1 MRGNKPEGGSAKRS
15 GGSLQV
21 RASRDGDR
29 FHYVWAAS
37 RLLRLLD
44 PATQLRQVTVEG
56 TGTAPGEP
64 EPDGSEVID
73 VMEYYG
79 DPDAPFS
86 KVVVTQLKHST
97 LHPDSPMGIPDVG
110 AVLEKFAVLD
120 SSSGRLRGDHPQ
132 AQIQFEIVTNRP
144 IHLDVHEA
152 LASIA
157 SGEAARPESSAAED
171 LLGRVKVT
179 REAAASLCRR
189 VSVTGKVPSVAALR
203 PSLDQKV
210 VGFTADPDLRVSA
223 QLIELVA
230 KRAGTEASGPI
241 LLADVVAA
249 FGARL
254 DDLFP
259 APNLLEQAPIVVRE
273 SYSVLAHEI
282 MAARSP
288 VAVVSEGGVGK
299 STFARALPD
308 LLQDRAVVVIYDC
321 FGQGSYRRPDRP
333 RHRHRDGLV
342 QIASELAGHEL
353 GVPIL
358 PATGVQP
365 EEYVKLFV
373 ERLTVA
379 GQLLEQRSGR
389 HLVVVVDAADN
400 AAIAASENADGRS
413 FARDLLRLG
422 DGLPRNV
429 HLAITCRPERLESL
443 DPPAGVQEL
452 SLVAYSREET
462 AAVVRIVFSDA
473 SDEDISEIHTRT
485 SGSPRVVAAAL
496 EGTGSIS
503 ECLRTLAG
511 LPGGASS
518 PLDSLLQLRVND
530 VFEHSG
536 AGRPQLER
544 VAQLLTLLRPSV
556 PVSILATLSGCPVA
570 GIRSF
575 VADLGRGL
583 VLDDDAV
590 QFLDEPTETYFRS
603 KHPAPA
609 ALAEHAVNTLRRLA
623 ATSNYAA
630 ASLPGVMWSAGLHDD
645 LLQLAA
651 GDDALP
657 EDNEVE
663 RRQVEHLRVDFALKA
678 AVRLG
683 RADAVV
689 ELALRAGAAR
699 AGTERRLKVLR
710 DHPDFAGESLD
721 ARLLDEL
728 LASRQLPADWPGSTL
743 GAEAAMLAASSE
755 RLDSAR
761 SRSRLAVEAL
771 RAWAH
776 APHEPFERRNI
787 EPAHLA
793 HITLALLR
801 TRGPQVATDY
811 LSRWRP
817 AQFVLQAAS
826 EVAHTLASR
835 GEVDVMTAM
844 VATTRHPGVI
854 LGVFGEL
861 QRLGIAVDAEVVG
874 SAWGTLGDIRVP
886 LISRDFND
894 RPAEDI
900 AFRGASWLAAMA
912 FRYGLAA
919 ASELSLRLEHTLPAG
934 PPFGLGDR
942 YGQGRLGLLLAIAL
956 RMELQD
962 EPLTISHYRPPA
974 VPVGKGKYDRSRS
987 NDQDLQRHLEPTL
1000 PWLSGWAK
1008 FALGRLGPEDA
1019 GVLLRRYAA
1028 RRFAQDGFSLELR
1041 LARQIAPQIAYGI
1054 PDASVA
1060 ADFESLMAEASATTP
1075 VVAALD
1081 LIPPLRGDLRFESAV
1096 LRTASLARTAIEAGS
1111 DLADVKADW
1120 FIGIARGMYAYSA
1133 AEAMTYYQAAVEVA
1147 SSAGD
1152 DTFQRWSAVV
1162 ALTRAASGTTHAEA
1176 VRLANHV
1183 ARAAELVHPALY
1195 DGFDEKQ
1202 LTEALSR
1209 LGGSEVFRYLSQW
1222 RERCF
1227 GDLAWQLGGVALG
1240 ESDLLAG
1247 APLIGMVLAPFS
1259 SRLALS
1265 EALSQAS
1272 DDGPIDSGVLQT
1284 ANSLASRIGEGLDER
1299 FKVAD
1304 PWLPRTAPRQA
1315 PSSRLGL
1322 TIDDAA
1328 SGEDRA
1334 AAIDEC
1340 RALIATLD
1348 LTKPEGVDAAI
1359 AAIDVA
1365 RLFSV
1370 DLLLEPAAATPE
1382 LARGAVLSCISESGS
1397 VPEYQKAG
1405 ILNAAL
1411 TWPRRS
1417 RAFVQ
1422 ALVSAVRRYVG
1433 HNGGAI
1439 LEGNWSGLDLV
1450 GAATLLGTTEREI
1463 RFMALE
1469 HVSPEESF
1477 RDADSCYRLAGGVA
1491 QILQPVQA
1499 AAALS
1504 RALISLERDLGV
1516 EPSSPSSNGEPIP
1529 LEVAVG
1535 RFIWAALGD
1544 PRIETRWRAAHAV
1557 RTAAELDLTEVLRA
1571 LSEATRERVPDGFT
1585 DPRFPFYSIYA
1596 AEWLLLAVERAGR
1609 TAADH
1614 VLPLVSAVA
1623 YLSDKYPDHANIQG
1637 LCRRIGVIAGIDPD
1651 DQPGTDWASLL
1662 QPPVDLPSW
1671 ERPSAPKPFT
1681 QGAPKSE
1688 YRFGF
1693 DEDEELIAP
1702 LTESM
1707 QTEHRAVLVAA
1718 SSLILDEWGWR
1729 GADALDQDPRRSA
1742 STYSEGETS
1751 SYRADV
1757 PKAEDLDYYLTRN
1770 AVLTIAGRL
1779 MRTVAP
1785 YRDPDT
1791 GHIAVLD
1798 WLRRFDLAREDR
1810 LWTSDLRSPVPTT
1823 LGVFLG
1829 RQAEDA
1835 SSGGAIQETDY
1846 ANALHPAAEWVTV
1859 RQSASYAEYERSA
1872 EVTIL
1877 SALVGNEAKAALLRS
1892 LQTSKRYYAY
1902 QLPAAN
1908 DEESEIIDPPFTLLG
1923 WIDVPYT
1930 EGGIDRH
1937 DPFAAYLQA
1946 LLPQFSDSVMRALD
1960 LEVRSGTEWVRE
1972 GGLELVCVGETWAD
1986 MVQGRE
1992 PTGSQ
1997 GYRLR
2002 ITTDALDEVL
2012 TSLDCSLVVD
2022 VRLRRRDR
2030 SWRDTELEENEGE
2043 GRDHDDFRV
2052 FTYRPSDG
2060 WSDFHGPLGTR
2071 EGDRFGAG

>member
-1 MRGNKPEGGSAKRS
+1 MRGNKPRGGSARRS

-44 PATQLRQVTVEG
+44 PATRLRQVTVEG

-73 VMEYYG
+73 IMEYYG
-79 DPDAPFS
+79 EPDAPFS

-97 LHPDSPMGIPDVG
+97 LHPDSRMGIADVG
-110 AVLEKFAVLD
+110 AILEKFAVLD

-132 AQIQFEIVTNRP
+132 AQIHFEIVTNRP
-144 IHLDVHEA
+144 IHGDVHEA

-157 SGEAARPESSAAED
+157 SGEAPTPESSAAED
-171 LLGRVKVT
+171 LLGRIKVT

-189 VSVTGKVPSVAALR
+189 ISVTGEVPSVAALR

-259 APNLLEQAPIVVRE
+259 APNLLEQVPIVSRE
-273 SYSVLAHEI
+273 SYSTLADEI

-308 LLQDRAVVVIYDC
+308 VLQDRAVVVIYDC

-358 PATGVQP
+358 PAAGVQP

-373 ERLTVA
+373 ERLRIA

-400 AAIAASENADGRS
+400 AAIAAAENADGRS

-422 DGLPRNV
+422 DGLPPNV

-443 DPPAGVQEL
+443 DPPTGIQEL
-452 SLVAYSREET
+452 SLVAYSCEET
-462 AAVVRIVFSDA
+462 AAVVKSVFADA

-485 SGSPRVVAAAL
+485 SGNPRVVAAAL
-496 EGTGSIS
+496 EGTSSIS
-503 ECLRTLAG
+503 ACLRTLAG
-511 LPGGASS
+511 LPAGAPS
-518 PLDSLLQLRVND
+518 PLDSLLELRIND

-556 PVSILATLSGCPVA
+556 PVSVLATLSGCPVA

-575 VADLGRGL
+575 VVDLGRGL
-583 VLDDDAV
+583 ILDDDAV

-609 ALAEHAVNTLRRLA
+609 ALAEDAVNTLRRLA

-651 GDDALP
+651 GDEALP
-657 EDNEVE
+657 VNNEVE
-663 RRQVEHLRVDFALKA
+663 RRQVEHLRIDFALKA

-699 AGTERRLKVLR
+699 AGTQRRLRILR

-728 LASRQLPADWPGSTL
+728 LASRELPADWPGSTL

-776 APHEPFERRNI
+776 APHEPYERRNI

-801 TRGPQVATDY
+801 TRGPQVATGY

-817 AQFVLQAAS
+817 AHFVLQAAS

-844 VATTRHPGVI
+844 VKSARHPGVI

-861 QRLGIAVDAEVVG
+861 QRLGISVDADVVG

-886 LISRDFND
+886 LISRDFDD
-894 RPAEDI
+894 RRAEGI

-912 FRYGLAA
+912 FRYGLSA

-974 VPVGKGKYDRSRS
+974 VPVEKGKYDRSRS
-987 NDQDLQRHLEPTL
+987 NDEDLQRHLEPTL

-1019 GVLLRRYAA
+1019 GALLRRYSSG
-1028 RRFAQDGFSLELR
+1028 RFGQDGFTLELR
-1041 LARQIAPQIAYGI
+1041 LARQIAPQIAHGI
-1054 PDASVA
+1054 SGASLT
-1060 ADFESLMAEASATTP
+1060 ADFVSLMAEASEATP

-1081 LIPPLRGDLRFESAV
+1081 LIPPLRGDVRFESAV
-1096 LRTASLARTAIEAGS
+1096 LRTASLARTAIDTGS
-1111 DLADVKADW
+1111 DLADAKAES

-1147 SSAGD
+1147 SRAGD
-1152 DTFQRWSAVV
+1152 DTLNRWNAVV
-1162 ALTRAASGTTHAEA
+1162 ALTRAASGTPHAEA

-1183 ARAAELVHPALY
+1183 VRAAELVHPALY
-1195 DGFDEKQ
+1195 EGFDEKQ
-1202 LTEALSR
+1202 LTEALAR

-1227 GDLAWQLGGVALG
+1227 GDLAWQLRGVALG

-1247 APLIGMVLAPFS
+1247 APLLGMVLAPFS
-1259 SRLALS
+1259 SRLPLS
-1265 EALSQAS
+1265 ETLSQVAE
-1272 DDGPIDSGVLQT
+1272 DGPIDSGVVQT
-1284 ANSLASRIGEGLDER
+1284 ANSLASRIGEELDER
-1299 FKVAD
+1299 FKVGD

-1315 PSSRLGL
+1315 PSARLGL
-1322 TIDDAA
+1322 SSDDAA

-1370 DLLLEPAAATPE
+1370 DLLLEAAAATPE

-1477 RDADSCYRLAGGVA
+1477 RDADSCYRLASGVA
-1491 QILQPVQA
+1491 QILQPAQA

-1504 RALISLERDLGV
+1504 RALISLERDLGA

-1535 RFIWAALGD
+1535 GFIWAALGD

-1571 LSEATRERVPDGFT
+1571 LSEAVRERAPDGFS

-1623 YLSDKYPDHANIQG
+1623 YLSEKYPDHANIQG
-1637 LCRRIGVIAGIDPD
+1637 LCRQIGVIAGIDPD

-1662 QPPVDLPSW
+1662 QAPVDLPSW
-1671 ERPSAPKPFT
+1671 ERPRAPKPFT
-1681 QGAPKSE
+1681 HGAPKSE

-1693 DEDEELIAP
+1693 DEDEEFIAR

-1707 QTEHRAVLVAA
+1707 QTEHQAVLDAA

-1729 GADALDQDPRRSA
+1729 DADALDKDPRRSA
-1742 STYSEGETS
+1742 STYSEGETY

-1785 YRDPDT
+1785 YRDPET
-1791 GHIAVLD
+1791 GDIAVLD
-1798 WLRRFDLAREDR
+1798 WLRRFDLARKDR

-1829 RQAEDA
+1829 RQAEGA
-1835 SSGGAIQETDY
+1835 STGAIQETDY
-1846 ANALHPAAEWVTV
+1846 ANALHPSADWVTV
-1859 RQSASYAEYERSA
+1859 QQSASYAQYERSA
-1872 EVTIL
+1872 EATIS
-1877 SALVGNEAKAALLRS
+1877 SALVGDEAKSALIRS
-1892 LQTSKRYYAY
+1892 LQTTKGHYSYR
-1902 QLPAAN
+1902 LPTAN
-1908 DEESEIIDPPFTLLG
+1908 DEESEIADPPFTLLG
-1923 WIDVPYT
+1923 WIDVPYA

-1937 DPFAAYLQA
+1937 DPFAADLPA
-1946 LLPQFSDSVMRALD
+1946 LLPEFSDSVMRALD
-1960 LEVRSGTEWVRE
+1960 LEVRSGTQWVRE
-1972 GGLELVCVGETWAD
+1972 AGLELVCVSETWAD

-2002 ITTDALDEVL
+2002 IKTDALDEAL
-2012 TSLDCSLVVD
+2012 ASLDCSLVVD

-2043 GRDHDDFRV
+2043 GRDHDDFRI
-2052 FTYRPSDG
+2052 FTYRPSEG
-2060 WSDFHGPLGTR
+2060 WSDFHGRLGTR
-2071 EGDRFGAG
+2071 QGDRFGAG

>member
-1 MRGNKPEGGSAKRS
+1 MRGNKPGGGSAKRS

-44 PATQLRQVTVEG
+44 PATRLRQVTVEG
-56 TGTAPGEP
+56 TGTAPGES

-79 DPDAPFS
+79 EPEAPFS

-97 LHPDSPMGIPDVG
+97 LHPDSHMGIAEVG
-110 AVLEKFAVLD
+110 AILKTFAVLD
-120 SSSGRLRGDHPQ
+120 SSTGQLRGDHPQ
-132 AQIQFEIVTNRP
+132 AQIHFEIVTNRP
-144 IHLDVHEA
+144 IHPDVREA

-157 SGEAARPESSAAED
+157 SGEAPTPESSAAD
-171 LLGRVKVT
+171 LLGRI
-179 REAAASLCRR
+179 RADPDSAASLFRR
-189 VSVTGKVPSVAALR
+189 TSVSGEVQSVAALR
-203 PSLDQKV
+203 PSLDREV
-210 VGFTADPDLRVSA
+210 IGYTADPDLRVSA

-241 LLADVVAA
+241 FLADVVAA

-259 APNLLEQAPIVVRE
+259 APNLLEHVPILPRE
-273 SYSVLAHEI
+273 AYSTLADEM
-282 MAARSP
+282 MAATSP

-342 QIASELAGHEL
+342 QIASELAGQEL

-358 PATGVQP
+358 PAAGVQP

-373 ERLTVA
+373 ERLRIA
-379 GQLLEQRSGR
+379 GKLLEQQGGR

-400 AAIAASENADGRS
+400 AAIAASEDAGGRS

-422 DGLPRNV
+422 DALSANV
-429 HLAITCRPERLESL
+429 HVAITCRPERLRLL
-443 DPPAGVQEL
+443 DPPGGIREL
-452 SLVAYSREET
+452 PLFAYAREET
-462 AAVVRIVFSDA
+462 AAAVRSVFSDA
-473 SDEDISEIHTRT
+473 SDEEVSEVHTRT
-485 SGSPRVVAAAL
+485 SGNPRVVAAAI

-503 ECLRTLAG
+503 ECLRRLAG
-511 LPGGASS
+511 LPAGAPS
-518 PLDSLLQLRVND
+518 PLDSLLRSHISE
-530 VFEHSG
+530 VFENSG

-556 PVSILATLSGCPVA
+556 PVSILATLSGYPIA

-575 VADLGRGL
+575 VVDLGRGL
-583 VLDDDAV
+583 ILDDDAL

-603 KHPAPA
+603 NHAAPA
-609 ALAEHAVNTLRRLA
+609 ALAEEAVNGLRSLA
-623 ATSNYAA
+623 GASSYAA
-630 ASLPGVMWSAGLHDD
+630 LSLPGVMWSAGLHDD

-657 EDNEVE
+657 VDNEVE

-721 ARLLDEL
+721 ARPLDEL
-728 LASRQLPADWPGSTL
+728 LASRQLPPDWPGSTL
-743 GAEAAMLAASSE
+743 GAEAAMLAASAA

-761 SRSRLAVEAL
+761 SRARLAVETL

-776 APHEPFERRNI
+776 APHDPYERRNI

-801 TRGPQVATDY
+801 TSGPQVATDY
-811 LSRWRP
+811 MSRWRP
-817 AQFVLQAAS
+817 AHFVLQAAS
-826 EVAHTLASR
+826 EVAHVLASR

-844 VATTRHPGVI
+844 IQATRHPGVI

-861 QRLGIAVDAEVVG
+861 QRFGIAVDAEVVG
-874 SAWGTLGDIRVP
+874 SAWATLGDLRVP
-886 LISRDFND
+886 LTSRDFDD
-894 RPAEDI
+894 RLAEDI
-900 AFRGASWLAAMA
+900 AFRGASWLAALA

-919 ASELSLRLEHTLPAG
+919 ASELSLRLKHTLPAG

-974 VPVGKGKYDRSRS
+974 VPVEKGKYDRSRS
-987 NDQDLQRHLEPTL
+987 NDEDLQRHLEPTL

-1008 FALGRLGPEDA
+1008 FALGRLSPEDA
-1019 GVLLRRYAA
+1019 SAVLRRYSAG
-1028 RRFAQDGFSLELR
+1028 RFGQDGFTLELR
-1041 LARQIAPQIAYGI
+1041 LARQIAPQIAHGI
-1054 PDASVA
+1054 SGASLT
-1060 ADFESLMAEASATTP
+1060 ADFESLMAEASAATP

-1081 LIPPLRGDLRFESAV
+1081 LIPPLRGDVRFENAV

-1111 DLADVKADW
+1111 DLADAKADS
-1120 FIGIARGMYAYSA
+1120 FIGIARGLYAYSP

-1147 SSAGD
+1147 SRAGD
-1152 DTFQRWSAVV
+1152 DTVQRWGAVV
-1162 ALTRAASGTTHAEA
+1162 ALTRAASGTARAEA
-1176 VRLANHV
+1176 ARLASHV
-1183 ARAAELVHPALY
+1183 VRAAELVHPAL
-1195 DGFDEKQ
+1195 DEGFDEKQ

-1209 LGGSEVFRYLSQW
+1209 LAGSEVFRYLSLW

-1227 GDLAWQLGGVALG
+1227 GDLARQLRGVALG

-1247 APLIGMVLAPFS
+1247 APLLALVLAPFS
-1259 SRLALS
+1259 SHLPLS
-1265 EALSQAS
+1265 EVLSQVAEG
-1272 DDGPIDSGVLQT
+1272 GPIDSGVLQT
-1284 ANSLASRIGEGLDER
+1284 ANSLASRIGEELDER

-1304 PWLPRTAPRQA
+1304 PWLPRTVPRQT
-1315 PSSRLGL
+1315 PSAGLGL
-1322 TIDDAA
+1322 TSDDSA
-1328 SGEDRA
+1328 SCEHRA

-1340 RALIATLD
+1340 RALIAALD
-1348 LTKPEGVDAAI
+1348 LTQPEGVDAAM
-1359 AAIDVA
+1359 AAIDGA
-1365 RLFSV
+1365 RLFRV
-1370 DLLLEPAAATPE
+1370 DLLLEAAAATPE

-1397 VPEYQKAG
+1397 VPEYQKAS

-1417 RAFVQ
+1417 QAFVQ
-1422 ALVSAVRRYVG
+1422 ALTRAVRRYVG

-1450 GAATLLGTTEREI
+1450 GAASLLGTTEREI
-1463 RFMALE
+1463 RLMALE

-1491 QILQPVQA
+1491 QILQPAQA

-1504 RALISLERDLGV
+1504 RALTSLERDLGV
-1516 EPSSPSSNGEPIP
+1516 EPSSPSGDVEPMP

-1535 RFIWAALGD
+1535 GFIWAALGD

-1557 RTAAELDLTEVLRA
+1557 RTAAELDLSEAVRA
-1571 LSEATRERVPDGFT
+1571 LSEAACGQAPDGFT

-1596 AEWLLLAVERAGR
+1596 AEWFLLAVERAGR

-1614 VLPLVSAVA
+1614 VLPLMGAVA
-1623 YLSDKYPDHANIQG
+1623 YLSEKYPDHANIQG
-1637 LCRRIGVIAGIDPD
+1637 ICRQIGVIAGIDPD

-1662 QPPVDLPSW
+1662 QAPLDLPSW
-1671 ERPSAPKPFT
+1671 ERPRAPKPFT
-1681 QGAPKSE
+1681 HGAPKSE

-1693 DEDEELIAP
+1693 DEDEQLLAR

-1707 QTEHRAVLVAA
+1707 QAEHGEVLDAA

-1729 GADALDQDPRRSA
+1729 DADALSLDPRRGA
-1742 STYSEGETS
+1742 ATYSEGETF

-1770 AVLTIAGRL
+1770 AVLTVAGRL
-1779 MRTVAP
+1779 MRTVVP
-1785 YRDPDT
+1785 YRDPET
-1791 GHIAVLD
+1791 GDIEILD

-1810 LWTSDLRSPVPTT
+1810 LWLSDLRSPVPTT
-1823 LGVFLG
+1823 IGAFLARQTEGVWAG
-1829 RQAEDA
+1829 VV
-1835 SSGGAIQETDY
+1835 QENDY
-1846 ANALHPAAEWVTV
+1846 ASALHPAADWVTV
-1859 RQSASYAEYERSA
+1859 HQSASYAQYQRSA
-1872 EVTIL
+1872 EVTIS
-1877 SALVGNEAKAALLRS
+1877 SALVGEVGKAALARA
-1892 LQTSKRYYAY
+1892 LQTGKGYYSY
-1902 QLPAAN
+1902 RLPSAG
-1908 DEESEIIDPPFTLLG
+1908 DDDFEISDPPFTLLG
-1923 WIDVPYT
+1923 WVVVPYA

-1937 DPFAAYLQA
+1937 DPFAADIQA
-1946 LLPQFSDSVMRALD
+1946 LLPELSDSVVNALG
-1960 LEVRSGTEWVRE
+1960 LEFRGGTEWVQG
-1972 GGLELVCVGETWAD
+1972 GGLGLVGVGETWAD
-1986 MVQGRE
+1986 MSQGRE
-1992 PTGSQ
+1992 PSGPQ

-2002 ITTDALDEVL
+2002 IRRDALDEVL
-2012 TSLDCSLVVD
+2012 TSFDCSLLVD
-2022 VRLRRRDR
+2022 VRLRRQDR
-2030 SWRDTELEENEGE
+2030 TWSDAQLDDNGGE
-2043 GRDHDDFRV
+2043 GLDHDDFRV
-2052 FTYRPSDG
+2052 FTYRPGEG
-2060 WSDFHGPLGTR
+2060 WSDFRGRLGAWQ
-2071 EGDRFGAG
+2071 GDRFGAG